1 MGTPEMRKATD
12 SHFSFAVIEQ
22 SSRDHYPGAHPIY
35 SWSIYFASTIKLWSS
50 AQGISIPGDTRT
62 KTQLYGSTLYRYVSL
77 FGTSNYLEYIFP
89 HGVTQVSEYLY
100 QKAHAKMLCHY
111 IVNI

>member
-12 SHFSFAVIEQ
+12 PHFSFAVKEQ

-62 KTQLYGSTLYRYVSL
+62 KTHYMEALCTDTFLSLEQAIIWSTFSL
-77 FGTSNYLEYIFP
+77 M
-89 HGVTQVSEYLY
+89 V
-100 QKAHAKMLCHY
+100 
-111 IVNI
+111 